1 MTGRRPEA
9 PSRDPGRFS
18 PVFVLTTSPVLF
30 FGCNHD
36 DRTAPA
42 TRRSSGIEVVRLCD
56 DRGVGGLTHRSPG
69 LVRAIAQLE
78 FGNQK
83 VDSLGSARSWLQDRS
98 HWSGADIFDVLM
110 ERLDPRDTVEKSP
123 ENAESDAA
131 LERLTSAYP
140 SARYLH
146 LTRHPVTTQ
155 RSVKEHLQRSVPEYS
170 MPGEPMSG
178 IAFWVETHC
187 RILGLAATLPKQRY
201 MRVKAEDVLNDTR
214 PQLRSIA
221 AWLGIRTDKAAVD
234 AMVHPEASPF
244 ASFGPEESGVV
255 GGNDPNFLRDPVP
268 RPVEITRTLEQPPG
282 WEGNWALWEMTVEIA
297 NRLGYP

>member
-1 MTGRRPEA
+1 
-9 PSRDPGRFS
+9 
-18 PVFVLTTSPVLF
+18 
-30 FGCNHD
+30 
-36 DRTAPA
+36 
-42 TRRSSGIEVVRLCD
+42 
-56 DRGVGGLTHRSPG
+56 
-69 LVRAIAQLE
+69 
-78 FGNQK
+78 
-83 VDSLGSARSWLQDRS
+83 
-98 HWSGADIFDVLM
+98 
-110 ERLDPRDTVEKSP
+110 
-123 ENAESDAA
+123 
-131 LERLTSAYP
+131 
-140 SARYLH
+140 
-146 LTRHPVTTQ
+146 
-155 RSVKEHLQRSVPEYS
+155 
-170 MPGEPMSG
+170 MSG

-244 ASFGPEESGVV
+244 ARFGPEESGVV